1 MCRRVCIST
10 VAVRRILWLIVS
22 LCLVTSHLTA
32 QNFNIASELGL
43 GISAFD
49 KGKYGDAIL
58 HLERVV
64 THDPSSV
71 TGRFYLAEAYDKT
84 YSEDCVRNC
93 AANER
98 RRQRAL
104 EEYNRTFELDPSLI
118 GALKAIAWR
127 YDRDGHRDEAEG
139 YYRKVV
145 NVVPNDFEV
154 LYNLAVLDWKRS
166 YQFRAEKR
174 SRLKLGREP
183 LIHTF
188 SCAEVRAGNLGRV
201 EEGIALLERAVEI
214 DESSDA
220 QAHLSLLYREHAD
233 IQCENQSG
241 YDRDLG
247 AALQWARRA
256 CATRHRGRGIII
268 SASEHLWPAPALP
281 GQSAACP
288 D

>member
-1 MCRRVCIST
+1 M
-10 VAVRRILWLIVS
+10 
-22 LCLVTSHLTA
+22 
-32 QNFNIASELGL
+32 

-49 KGKYGDAIL
+49 HAKYGEAIL

-64 THDPSSV
+64 TRDPSSI
-71 TGRFYLAEAYDKT
+71 TGHFYLAEAYDKT
-84 YSEDCVRNC
+84 YSEDCARNC

-98 RRQRAL
+98 RHRRAI

-127 YDRDGHRDEAEG
+127 YDRGANGDEAER
-139 YYRKVV
+139 YYRKALDL
-145 NVVPNDFEV
+145 VPNDFEV
-154 LYNLAVLDWKRS
+154 LYNLAVLDWRRS
-166 YQFRAEKR
+166 YQFREGKR
-174 SRLKLGREP
+174 SPLKLGTRP
-183 LIHTF
+183 LIHD
-188 SCAEVRAGNLGRV
+188 SACAQVRAGNLTRV

-214 DESSDA
+214 AESSDA

-233 IQCENQSG
+233 IQCENQPG

-247 AALQWARRA
+247 AAVQWARRA

-268 SASEHLWPAPALP
+268 SASEHLWPAPALQK
-281 GQSAACP
+281 QSAACP